1 MTEPTKGP
9 WVWRHDYEH
18 RNIYGSDTRM
28 VATTAGVAHDA
39 KEIHANALLIAAAP
53 DLLAALENLVD
64 DCGRFDAYDGYGVE
78 DEESVVAARAAIAKA
93 KGDVTGDA
101 LTELCL
107 LVGIERT
114 CGEEDTALRIRYATK
129 FRRQSL

>member
-64 DCGRFDAYDGYGVE
+64 DCGRFDAYDCAQSRPMPCLPTCRYKVW
-78 DEESVVAARAAIAKA
+78 IKA
-93 KGDVTGDA
+93 
-101 LTELCL
+101 
-107 LVGIERT
+107 
-114 CGEEDTALRIRYATK
+114 ATK
-129 FRRQSL
+129 SPKE